1 MSRARDLANGITT
14 LAPLAS
20 PDFTGTVDLTGTTI
34 SLDNDQISGD
44 KVSGGEIGAGTFN
57 GTIGDSATF
66 PAGHVIKVGRKQIVP
81 LDFSGGDDIPR
92 DNTIPLI
99 TEGGQ
104 VIQYD
109 YTPKD
114 TTGSSILLIQANFW
128 MGERANVTNKFTV
141 ALFIDDT
148 CVSVQSHG
156 ADDNTSHWS
165 AYFFQ
170 HYLTHSGTVVDVEIR
185 ADDKTSVSVNPQM
198 QNINYGGLYTSGSSS
213 YGGSVSNSELIV
225 WEITA

>member
-1 MSRARDLANGITT
+1 MGDLIIKPASSGSLKIQDQAGTAHITT
-14 LAPLAS
+14 
-20 PDFTGTVDLTGTTI
+20 GTSSGLTLG
-34 SLDNDQISGD
+34 
-44 KVSGGEIGAGTFN
+44 
-57 GTIGDSATF
+57 SAVTF
-66 PAGHVIKVGRKQIVP
+66 PAGHVIQVGRKQIVP
-81 LDFSGGDDIPR
+81 VDFSGGATIPR

-114 TTGSSILLIQANFW
+114 TSGSSKLLIQANFW
-128 MGERANVTNKFTV
+128 MGERANVNNKFNT

-156 ADDNTSHWS
+156 AEDNYTHWS

-170 HYLTHSGTVVDVEIR
+170 HYLTHSGSTVDVEIR
-185 ADDKTSVSVNPQM
+185 ADSITNVSVNPQS
-198 QNINYGGLYTSGSSS
+198 QSGTYGALYTSASSS
-213 YGGSVSNSELIV
+213 FGGSVSNSELIV